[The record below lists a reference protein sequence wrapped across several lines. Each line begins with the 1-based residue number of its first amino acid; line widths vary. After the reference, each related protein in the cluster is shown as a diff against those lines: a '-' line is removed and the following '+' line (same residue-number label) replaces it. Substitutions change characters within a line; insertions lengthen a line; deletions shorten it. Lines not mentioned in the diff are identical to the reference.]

1 MILLDTDVCV
11 EILHKNVSV
20 LERRKQEND
29 SLSVSFMTA
38 AELYYGAAK
47 STQMTYNRNLV
58 EKFLLTVN
66 IIHSDVEIVR
76 TYGELKAQL
85 EKTGIPLADAD
96 LLIAATAIE
105 KCTKL
110 ITGNSRHYKRIE
122 QLRIEDWI
130 R

>member
-11 EILHKNVSV
+11 EILHKNASV
-20 LERRKQEND
+20 LERRRQEDD

-47 STQMTYNRNLV
+47 SSQMAHNRNLV

-66 IIHSDVEIVR
+66 IIHSDAEIVR

-96 LLIAATAIE
+96 LLIAATAME
-105 KCTKL
+105 RCTKL